1 MNTPELSY
9 NAKRYRAL
17 RSMGR
22 CVACGKPSK
31 EKTRCPDCMKKL
43 STASIVSQRKLNAKR
58 KNEMEYLR
66 ARVKELE
73 AANVDQ

>member
-9 NAKRYRAL
+9 NTRRYRAL

-43 STASIVSQRKLNAKR
+43 SAASIVSQRKLNAKR
-58 KNEMEYLR
+58 KNELELLR
-66 ARVKELE
+66 ARVREVE
-73 AANVDQ
+73 DANVD